1 MSAQHSHSHQ
11 HPSPKQE
18 LISSLFSGLLL
29 VTGFVSHHVFHAD
42 TYFVLSFYWLVYAVA
57 GIPIAREMLHNLRHK
72 RLEVDSLMLLAA
84 LGAAYLGAWG
94 EGALLLFLF
103 SLGHALEHYAMGRA
117 KNAIEALSHLSPDT
131 AWLRRGTEVVEV
143 PVSEL
148 TIGDIILI
156 KPNERMPADGFVI
169 QGNSSVNQAAITG
182 ESMPVDKQAVADK
195 ALARQHPNNI
205 AAASRIYAG
214 TINGS
219 GSLEAEVNQLAK
231 DSTLARIARTVSETN
246 INQSP
251 SQRFAQQFERIF
263 VPAILLLVIALMFAF
278 LLIDESFHQSFYRAM
293 AVLVAASPC
302 ALAIATPSAVLS
314 GIARAARS
322 GILIKS
328 GAALETLGTLNAMAF
343 DKTGTLTEGKPQI
356 TDILCVNNI
365 NEEELLQV
373 AIAVESLSDHPL
385 AAAICRDGGQR
396 LKTPVSQ
403 QAHSLKN
410 LVGLG
415 LSAQLNGETVY
426 IGKAGLFEQA
436 NMRPLQEET
445 RQAVQQ
451 LSEKGRTLMII
462 RRGEQDLGVI
472 GLMDKA
478 HATTAPSLQKLRTLG
493 ISQQIML
500 SGDNQTVAQAIADEL
515 QLDQAF
521 GDLMPND
528 KADKIKQLSQQNPIA
543 MVGDGVN
550 DAPAMTH
557 AAVGIA
563 MGATGSDIALETA
576 DIALMS
582 QHLQQLPLA
591 VALSRYTRKII
602 KQNLLISLGMVAI
615 LVPATIFGLGI
626 GAAVA
631 LHEGST
637 LVVVINA
644 LRLLAYKDKA

>member
-1 MSAQHSHSHQ
+1 MSAHHPHSHQ
-11 HPSPKQE
+11 HLTPKQE
-18 LISSLFSGLLL
+18 LIGALFSGVLLI
-29 VTGFVSHHVFHAD
+29 TGFISHYVFHAGE
-42 TYFVLSFYWLVYAVA
+42 YFVLSFYWLVYAVA
-57 GIPIAREMLHNLRHK
+57 GFPIAREMLDYLRHK

-84 LGAAYLGAWG
+84 IGAAYLGAWG

-117 KNAIEALSHLSPDT
+117 KTAIEALAELSPDT
-131 AWLRRGTEVVEV
+131 AWLRRGSEIIAV
-143 PVSEL
+143 PVTEL
-148 TIGDIILI
+148 AIGDTIVI
-156 KPNERMPADGFVI
+156 KPNERLPADGFII
-169 QGNSSVNQAAITG
+169 QGTSSINQAPITG
-182 ESMPVDKQAVADK
+182 ESMPVDKQAVINPE
-195 ALARQHPNNI
+195 LARSRPQGIN
-205 AAASRIYAG
+205 AASRVFAG

-219 GSLEAEVNQLAK
+219 GSLEVEVNQLAE
-231 DSTLARIARTVSETN
+231 DSTLARIARKVSEAN
-246 INQSP
+246 VNQSP

-278 LLIDESFHQSFYRAM
+278 LLIDESFHESFYRAM

-328 GAALETLGTLNAMAF
+328 GAALETLGTLTAMAF

-356 TDILCVNNI
+356 TDILCVNGI
-365 NEEELLQV
+365 SEEHLLQV
-373 AIAVESLSDHPL
+373 AVAVESLSDHPL
-385 AAAICRDGGQR
+385 AAAICRDGSQR
-396 LKTPVSQ
+396 LNKPISG
-403 QAHSLKN
+403 QAHSLEN
-410 LVGLG
+410 LIGLG
-415 LSAQLNGETVY
+415 LSAQLNGETIY
-426 IGKAGLFEQA
+426 IGKVGLFEQA
-436 NMRPLQEET
+436 HMRPLAAET
-445 RQAVQQ
+445 LAAVQQ
-451 LSEKGRTLMII
+451 LSVKGRTLMII
-462 RRGEQDLGVI
+462 RQGEQDLGVI
-472 GLMDKA
+472 GLMDSA
-478 HATTAPSLQKLRTLG
+478 HPSTAPSLQKLRALG
-493 ISQQIML
+493 ITRQVML
-500 SGDNQTVAQAIADEL
+500 SGDNQTLAQAIADEL

-521 GDLMPND
+521 GDLMPDD
-528 KADKIKQLSQQNPIA
+528 KADKIKQLSLESPIA

-550 DAPAMTH
+550 DAPAMTQ

-582 QHLQQLPLA
+582 EHLQQLPLA

-637 LVVVINA
+637 LVVVLNA
-644 LRLLAYKDKA
+644 LRLLAYKEDA